1 MIAEHREHRAWVR
14 RALDAARERARRDV
28 RVRARLKPQVP
39 QVPQAPQAPQAPQV
53 WLELPERLAPAR
65 ERVPRA

>member
-14 RALDAARERARRDV
+14 RDLDAARERARRDV
-28 RVRARLKPQVP
+28 RVRVRLKPQVP
-39 QVPQAPQAPQAPQV
+39 QVPQVLQA

-65 ERVPRA
+65 ERERAPRA